1 MNPQAY
7 PRRTA
12 QPAAEPV
19 TLAEALAHLRE
30 VGDGG
35 ANDAYITTL
44 ITVARQACED
54 RTERTL
60 ITTPW
65 RLTLP
70 DFAAFSPSEHRTGRR
85 GGIVLAQPPVITVQS
100 VQYIDTAG
108 DLQTLD
114 PADYVVHTHL
124 EPAILAPAPG
134 VTWPAVQPDRLD
146 AVRVA
151 YTAGYGATAASVPL
165 PLRQWIMLAVGS
177 LYNTRNA
184 DAEQAQVTHG
194 FVDHLL
200 SPYRML
206 GV

>member
-1 MNPQAY
+1 MTTQAF

-19 TLAEALAHLRE
+19 TLAQALAHLRE
-30 VGDGG
+30 VGDSG

-44 ITVARQACED
+44 ISVARQACED

-70 DFAAFSPSEHRTGRR
+70 AFESL
-85 GGIVLAQPPVITVQS
+85 IVLHRPPVITVQS
-100 VQYIDTAG
+100 VQYRDTAG
-108 DLQTLD
+108 DLITID
-114 PADYVVHTHL
+114 PADYVVHSHL
-124 EPAILAPAPG
+124 EPALLAPAPG
-134 VTWPAVQPDRLD
+134 VDWPATQADRLD
-146 AVRVA
+146 AVVIN
-151 YTAGYGATAASVPL
+151 YTAGYGDAAADVPQ
-165 PLRQWIMLAVGS
+165 PLRQWILLAVGTM
-177 LYNTRNA
+177 YDTRHA
-184 DAEQAQVTHG
+184 AAESPQVGHG

-200 SPYRML
+200 DPYRML

>member
-1 MNPQAY
+1 MNAAF

-12 QPAAEPV
+12 QPSIEPV
-19 TLAEALAHLRE
+19 TLADALVHLRE
-30 VGDGG
+30 TADSG

-65 RLTLP
+65 LLTLP
-70 DFAAFSPSEHRTGRR
+70 AFPPATERNPLAAVCLRLAPS
-85 GGIVLAQPPVITVQS
+85 IAVQS
-100 VQYIDTAG
+100 VQYLDAAG

-114 PADYVVHTHL
+114 AAAYKLHAHM
-124 EPAILAPAPG
+124 APALLSPAP
-134 VTWPAVQPDRLD
+134 TLLWPATQVGALD
-146 AVRVA
+146 AVRIA
-151 YTAGYGATAASVPL
+151 FTAGYGATAASVPL
-165 PLRQWIMLAVGS
+165 PLRQWILLAVGEM
-177 LYNTRNA
+177 YETRGA
-184 DAEQAQVTHG
+184 SAERPLVRSA

-200 SPYRML
+200 DPYRLL

>member
-1 MNPQAY
+1 MTPQAY

-19 TLAEALAHLRE
+19 TLAEALVHLRE

-44 ITVARQACED
+44 ITVARQACEE

-60 ITTPW
+60 IATPW

-70 DFAAFSPSEHRTGRR
+70 SFANGSH
-85 GGIVLAQPPVITVQS
+85 GIALAQPPVITVQS
-100 VQYIDTAG
+100 VQYLDTAG
-108 DLQTLD
+108 DLQTVD

-134 VTWPAVQPDRLD
+134 FAWPAVQPGRLD
-146 AVRVA
+146 AVRVN
-151 YTAGYGATAASVPL
+151 YTAGYGATAASVPA
-165 PLRQWIMLAVGS
+165 PLRQWILLAIGS
-177 LYNTRNA
+177 LYDTRHA
-184 DAEQAQVTHG
+184 DASQAVVTHG
-194 FVDHLL
+194 FVDALL
-200 SPYRML
+200 APYRML